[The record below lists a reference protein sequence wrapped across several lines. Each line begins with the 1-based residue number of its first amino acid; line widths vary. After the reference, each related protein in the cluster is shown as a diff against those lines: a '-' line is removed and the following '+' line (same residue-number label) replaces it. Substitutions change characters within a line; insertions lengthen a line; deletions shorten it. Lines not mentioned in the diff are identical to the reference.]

1 MQMENKGRFKTS
13 LNLFLTFLKLGTFS
27 IGGGP
32 AIIALLRDELV
43 IKKKMISDEELIEM
57 ISISES
63 TPGPLAVNL
72 ATYLGY
78 KLAGLLGGLLAT
90 LGVIFTPFWLMFI
103 VSLFLR
109 NLLEIEAIQYAFM
122 GINCAVIYLIIKVG
136 ISLFKKVKVDWI
148 SILLF
153 ILVLVAQV
161 LFHIFH
167 ISFLSIFYIL
177 GGAVIGLIVY
187 GFINV
192 RRRKE

>member
-1 MQMENKGRFKTS
+1 MENKGRFVTS
-13 LNLFLTFLKLGTFS
+13 LKLFLTFLKLGTFS
-27 IGGGP
+27 VGGGP

-43 IKKKMISDEELIEM
+43 IKQKMINDEELIEM

-72 ATYLGY
+72 ATYLGF
-78 KLAGLLGGLLAT
+78 KKSGLLGALFAT

-109 NLLEIEAIQYAFM
+109 NLLEYKVIQYAFM
-122 GINCAVIYLIIKVG
+122 GINCAVIYLIIKVAF
-136 ISLFKKVKVDWI
+136 SLFKKVKVDWI

-153 ILVLVAQV
+153 LLVLLAQI
-161 LFHIFH
+161 LFHIFN

-177 GGAVIGLIVY
+177 GGIVIGVIIY
-187 GFINV
+187 GFFNI
-192 RRRKE
+192 RRSTK